1 MSARA
6 ERAICRSHAA
16 RSCGAGH
23 TRRGRG
29 YRCGV
34 SLRDE
39 ILEQPD
45 AARRQLESSVP
56 AIEGLVGRL
65 RAHPVDSVVI
75 AARGTSDHA
84 AIYAQ
89 YLLGALNRLAVGL
102 ATPSL
107 VSIYGVE
114 PRFDRALVIG
124 ISQSGASPD
133 VVGVVA
139 AARRQGG
146 PTLAITN
153 DPASELGRAAEF
165 TIDLAAEAER
175 AVAATK
181 TYTTS
186 LLAIARLALA
196 LASPA
201 DADAASGRADHLVPG
216 ALEPKTLRTA
226 LDELPNLIA
235 QALRAEPEVE
245 ALARDLARADGAMDR
260 CVIVGRGF
268 EYATAREWALKLKEL
283 GRVFADPYSAA
294 DFLHGPIALVQSGIP
309 ALVLAPAG
317 AAAAGLIDLLRELR
331 DREVDTVVV
340 SDVAET
346 RTLGRWS
353 ITLPPGIPEPLRPI
367 VSIVPAQLFAYHL
380 TRARGLDPDEPRYLS
395 KVTRTT

>member
-1 MSARA
+1 
-6 ERAICRSHAA
+6 
-16 RSCGAGH
+16 
-23 TRRGRG
+23 
-29 YRCGV
+29 V

-45 AARRQLESSVP
+45 AARRQLASSAS
-56 AIEGLVGRL
+56 AIEGLAERL
-65 RAHPVDSVVI
+65 RARPVDAVVI

-89 YLLGALNRLAVGL
+89 YLLGTINRLAVGL
-102 ATPSL
+102 ATPSV

-114 PRFDRALVIG
+114 PRFARTLVVG

-139 AARRQGG
+139 AARRQGAA
-146 PTLAITN
+146 TLAITN
-153 DPASELGRAAEF
+153 EPASALGTTAAF
-165 TIDLAAEAER
+165 TIDLAAGPER

-186 LLAIARLALA
+186 LLAIARLSLA
-196 LASPA
+196 LESPA
-201 DADAASGRADHLVPG
+201 GWAEGTGRPDAAEPVE
-216 ALEPKTLRTA
+216 LEPKALREA
-226 LDELPNLIA
+226 LGGLPAAIE
-235 QALRAEPEVE
+235 QALRQEPPIK
-245 ALARDLARADGAMDR
+245 ALAGELAAAEGGLDR

-294 DFLHGPIALVQSGIP
+294 DFLHGPIAMVQPGIP
-309 ALVLAPAG
+309 VLVLAPAG
-317 AAAAGLIDLLRELR
+317 AAASGVIDLLRALR
-331 DREVDTVVV
+331 ERDVDTVVV
-340 SDVAET
+340 SDVEET
-346 RTLGRWS
+346 RAMGRWS
-353 ITLPPGIPEPLRPI
+353 IELPPGIPEPLRPI

-380 TRARGLDPDEPRYLS
+380 TLARGLDPEQPRYLS